1 MFFKFREKL
10 NMELKNQKKNVS
22 KKVSR
27 LLFSDANIVFP
38 DNSLLS
44 IQRDSYSS
52 FVGSENEEGRLSLTL
67 RKFFPIC
74 NNAKTV
80 ELHYVKCRF
89 GEPRYSVE
97 DCFRREMTYSAPIFT
112 TFRIVSHANEKQSV
126 REQEMYIGEMPLM
139 TDGGSFVVNGV
150 ERVIVSQIHRSPGV
164 IFGHDSGKSHSSG
177 RLLYHSKII
186 PYRGSWIDF
195 EFDYK
200 GIVHSKID
208 KKRKLPAT
216 TILMSLSGLL
226 QRSDLKNVGLSDEVI
241 SRIDSSKK
249 KSSKSDDGIEITR
262 SKILQIFYDVKS
274 VKLSK
279 QGLRI
284 GSDFFSLIGA
294 SFDEDVADLNTS
306 NVLFHKGYSIDK
318 DCIDRIKRNF
328 PEDFSDENAILMNYD
343 FVLGGAFGSDVID
356 PSTGEV
362 LFFAGS
368 MINKAGIEMLLSK
381 GVKNIEIIFPQE
393 INNNPYI
400 IDTLNIDKNMNAF
413 DALCDVYKTVR
424 PGDVPSPEG
433 AKTFFRSI
441 FFDES
446 KYDLSDVGRIRINER
461 LGLSIPESH
470 SVLTPSDFLAAVFM
484 LIKVKNGQST
494 IDDIDS
500 LTCRRIRS
508 VGELFENQCYIG
520 VSRAERSMTDNI
532 NAADPL
538 TVMPSELV
546 GKFLD
551 MSLRDCVV
559 QNQLSQFMDQTNLLS
574 ELSHKRRISALGPG
588 ALVKGDKTIELRDVH
603 PSHYGRICPIE
614 TPEGSNLGIV
624 SSPSVF
630 ARINK
635 YGFFE
640 TPYYTVKNGIVS
652 DEMTY
657 LSAAQEKGHK
667 IAQYTDKVGNKIRDD
682 GLITVRCDGN
692 YLSIP
697 ANEVTL
703 CDVSS
708 CQAFSIATS
717 IIPLMEQDEA
727 HRALMG
733 ANMQRQAVPLI
744 KPDRPIVGTGWEGYI
759 AQGSGVAV
767 TSKCDGVVVK
777 ADANVVCV
785 QPDNG
790 FELEVYH
797 LKKYLKSNAGT
808 CVNQRLAVAVGDRVN
823 KGDVLSD
830 GPCVN
835 SGEIALGKN
844 VKVAFLSFFGRNFE
858 DSVVVSERVA
868 EMYTSVHLVEVVCKV
883 MEGKGIVEELTNDI
897 PGASGRKISHL
908 NEVGLPMKGS
918 VLSAGDYLVGKTRQD
933 IFDSKMTPEDKLLRS
948 IFGDVA
954 LNVKDVSLK
963 VPIGI
968 KNATVVDVQ
977 VLTKRGVEKD
987 SFVHLVDR
995 MRLSELKQE
1004 FHLKRKYF
1012 FEGFK
1017 KSLLEN
1023 IYNSTSGGSGAL
1035 AVSGVSGASG
1045 NDSEFKNLSDE
1056 SASAS
1061 AKHDIKNGIND
1072 DNDKKIASSKKSKSN
1087 ESISVKIGSQSVE
1100 LSELEEVLSS
1110 ISFEDLFTISSSS
1123 PSLKN
1128 QLQNMVDFYRKE
1140 FENLHRKFENDKD
1153 NILRGDDLPS
1163 GVSKMVKV
1171 TLAIKRPLRA
1181 GDKMA
1186 GRHGNKGVVSCVLPV
1201 EDMPFTEDGTPI
1213 DIVLTP
1219 VGVPSRMN
1227 VGQITETVL
1236 GWGLQKLGVMVRDL
1250 LMKIANDDSEKNI
1263 QELRSFLKSIYSK
1276 NIIENGKFVK
1286 GFDIDSLSIDALI
1299 SFANGL
1305 TNGVH
1310 VASCIFD
1317 GASEEDVL
1325 RILSLAGLDVSGKCD
1340 LYDGR
1345 TGEKFDRPVT
1355 VGTMHYLKLHHLVD
1369 EKIHARAVGP
1379 YSLVT
1384 QQPLGGKAQFG
1395 GQRLGEMEVWALEAY
1410 GAAHV
1415 LREMLTVKSDS
1426 TDLKTKTYL
1435 GIISGDTNYEGDGAP
1450 ASFELLVKEMQAL
1463 CINVDLS
1470 NKGMLQNDEYQ
1481 RKRFGSLN
1489 LYSGGDDDSDSEYG
1503 FSEINESNDSS
1514 SSSDEDFDDSS
1525 KE

>member
-1 MFFKFREKL
+1 
-10 NMELKNQKKNVS
+10 MELKNQKKNVS

-52 FVGSENEEGRLSLTL
+52 FVGDKNDEGRLSLTL

-74 NNAKTV
+74 NNSKTI

-89 GEPRYSVE
+89 GGPRYSVE

-112 TFRIVSHANEKQSV
+112 TFKIVSHANEKQSV

-200 GIVHSKID
+200 GIIHSKID

-226 QRSDLKNVGLSDEVI
+226 RKSDLKSVGLSDAVI
-241 SRIDSSKK
+241 SRIDSSRK
-249 KSSKSDDGIEITR
+249 KSSKSDDGIEVTR
-262 SKILQIFYDVKS
+262 SKILQIFYDVRGIA
-274 VKLSK
+274 LSRE
-279 QGLRI
+279 GLRV
-284 GSDFFSLIGA
+284 GSDFSSLMSS
-294 SFDEDVADLNTS
+294 SFDEDVTDLNTS
-306 NVLFHKGYSIDK
+306 NVLFHKGYFIDQ
-318 DCIDRIKRNF
+318 DCVDRIKRNF
-328 PEDFSDENAILMNYD
+328 PEDSSAENAILMSYD
-343 FVLGGAFGSDVID
+343 FILGGAFGSDVID

-381 GVKNIEIIFPQE
+381 GVKNIHIIFPQE

-400 IDTLNIDKNMNAF
+400 VDTLNIDKNMNAF

-461 LGLSIPESH
+461 LGLNIPESH
-470 SVLTPSDFLAAVFM
+470 SVLTPSDFLSAVLM
-484 LIKVKNGQST
+484 LIKVKSGKST

-508 VGELFENQCYIG
+508 VGELFENQCYLGIT
-520 VSRAERSMTDNI
+520 RAERSMTDNI
-532 NAADPL
+532 NTADPL

-551 MSLRDCVV
+551 MSLRDCVI

-640 TPYYTVKNGIVS
+640 TPYHAVKNGIVS

-808 CVNQRLAVAVGDRVN
+808 CVNQRLAVAVGDRVK

-844 VKVAFLSFFGRNFE
+844 VKVAFLSFFGRNYE

-883 MEGKGIVEELTNDI
+883 MEGKGVVEELTNDI

-918 VLSAGDYLVGKTRQD
+918 ILSAGDYLVGKTRQD

-1004 FHLKRKYF
+1004 FHLKKKYF

-1023 IYNSTSGGSGAL
+1023 VYNSGGIS
-1035 AVSGVSGASG
+1035 
-1045 NDSEFKNLSDE
+1045 DSEALNDANVKDDDKNDVGVRRLKFNENISINIGNQSVPLSDL
-1056 SASAS
+1056 
-1061 AKHDIKNGIND
+1061 K
-1072 DNDKKIASSKKSKSN
+1072 
-1087 ESISVKIGSQSVE
+1087 
-1100 LSELEEVLSS
+1100 EVLSS
-1110 ISFEDLFTISSSS
+1110 VSFEDLFAISSSS
-1123 PSLKN
+1123 DSLKT

-1236 GWGLQKLGVMVRDL
+1236 GWGLQKLGVIVRDL
-1250 LMKIANDDSEKNI
+1250 LMKIANDDSEENI

-1286 GFDIDSLSIDALI
+1286 GFDIDALPVDELL

-1325 RILSLAGLDVSGKCD
+1325 RILSLAGLDLSGKCD

-1369 EKIHARAVGP
+1369 EKIHARSVGP

-1489 LYSGGDDDSDSEYG
+1489 LYSGGYDDSDSDYIGEVNET
-1503 FSEINESNDSS
+1503 SEGNESDSS
-1514 SSSDEDFDDSS
+1514 NDDFDDSS
-1525 KE
+1525 KEE